1 MNRWSGRTECGGHL
15 GEIIRIT
22 GEDVVSQP
30 ESQVDEMTVYDIRR
44 AGQTQEPTDRRAVI
58 KRMHRDRL
66 EKRGQT
72 SLPRTVSPH
81 LGHYWMGRM
90 QPCTRSSDSGE
101 EGAGGF
107 IPAVDR
113 DQHPGVKD
121 HSP

>member
-1 MNRWSGRTECGGHL
+1 
-15 GEIIRIT
+15 
-22 GEDVVSQP
+22 
-30 ESQVDEMTVYDIRR
+30 MTVDDIRR
-44 AGQTQEPTDRRAVI
+44 LRDRQEPTDRRAVI

-81 LGHYWMGRM
+81 LGHYRMGRM
-90 QPCTRSSDSGE
+90 QLCTRSSDSGE
-101 EGAGGF
+101 KGAGGF
-107 IPAVDR
+107 VPAVDR